1 MRLILILFLMGFAA
15 GCATFAPSTRQP
27 LLVVITTE
35 GSNNKVATEMEGETA
50 VYNIE
55 SETGIGGAQVQLQ
68 SGEWPPAMILR
79 FHLTGLEE
87 MTLTYGEAAT
97 AVTLNISSHGDNE
110 IHQTVNDAPIS
121 PDDPRWLTVIITNE
135 DGSSG
140 TIPLENGTIEVTLP
154 KDFYEV
160 APTSFHINWIDF
172 YR

>member
-1 MRLILILFLMGFAA
+1 MRLVSTLFLISFLA
-15 GCATFAPSTRQP
+15 GCAATAPDSNKS

-35 GSNNKVATEMEGETA
+35 GNNNKVSTEMEGDTA

-55 SETGIGGAQVQLQ
+55 SETGLGGAQVQLQ
-68 SGEWPPAMILR
+68 SGEWPPEMILR

-97 AVTLNISSHGDNE
+97 AVTLSISSHGDNE
-110 IHQTVNDAPIS
+110 IRQTVNDVPLS
-121 PDDPRWLTVIITNE
+121 PEDPRWLVVTITNE
-135 DGSSG
+135 DGTPG
-140 TIPLENGTIEVTLP
+140 TIPLENGTIDVTLP
-154 KDFYEV
+154 KDFYES